1 MIKPTT
7 TRNNRTTTSRNIDR
21 QTRPRTQH
29 NAFARIGAT
38 ARWALAVAAC
48 LWLAWCT
55 AVGPLY
61 WNDSSIANFGAL
73 NALFGILAFA
83 IYLFIV
89 VVLVRK
95 AHHQPA
101 LGWAADRATGERTP
115 RTLIPRSW
123 RTAWRKRAA
132 TFRITKT
139 GIWLQ
144 RISACCGRW
153 IVRCTD
159 KRWKIA
165 LALVIGWLW
174 VPTTLLAAFGADL
187 RSQAREFSWAW
198 NQWTGLKQPYIGFF
212 SFAPMDIYPTAHY
225 LWPDSPTYLTDQHN
239 ILLTLWYGST
249 LAVSRYFTGSNDW
262 GIVLLAAIH
271 SRASMVFP
279 PSDASPPHCIAS

>member
-1 MIKPTT
+1 MIKPAT

-123 RTAWRKRAA
+123 RTTWRKRAA
-132 TFRITKT
+132 TFRITKSKT
-139 GIWLQ
+139 ASGI
-144 RISACCGRW
+144 RTI
-153 IVRCTD
+153 
-159 KRWKIA
+159 
-165 LALVIGWLW
+165 
-174 VPTTLLAAFGADL
+174 P
-187 RSQAREFSWAW
+187 
-198 NQWTGLKQPYIGFF
+198 
-212 SFAPMDIYPTAHY
+212 
-225 LWPDSPTYLTDQHN
+225 
-239 ILLTLWYGST
+239 
-249 LAVSRYFTGSNDW
+249 
-262 GIVLLAAIH
+262 IH
-271 SRASMVFP
+271 SRILSFVLARMQLP
-279 PSDASPPHCIAS
+279 GKTLIADDAGHPYSYARFCSLWDKVMAVCNVLGHTTHDCRHTVATLLDNAGANEAAKKRILGHAGSGVTEAVYTHKNLLQLRKTIQLLK

>member
-101 LGWAADRATGERTP
+101 LGWAADRATGERTKTQWSMPGSRTSSTYCP
-115 RTLIPRSW
+115 RP
-123 RTAWRKRAA
+123 
-132 TFRITKT
+132 
-139 GIWLQ
+139 
-144 RISACCGRW
+144 
-153 IVRCTD
+153 
-159 KRWKIA
+159 
-165 LALVIGWLW
+165 
-174 VPTTLLAAFGADL
+174 
-187 RSQAREFSWAW
+187 
-198 NQWTGLKQPYIGFF
+198 
-212 SFAPMDIYPTAHY
+212 
-225 LWPDSPTYLTDQHN
+225 
-239 ILLTLWYGST
+239 
-249 LAVSRYFTGSNDW
+249 VSR
-262 GIVLLAAIH
+262 
-271 SRASMVFP
+271 RRR
-279 PSDASPPHCIAS
+279 